1 MDSLRV
7 RTVAPSPPWPSP
19 FPPSSSPAA
28 RPLLVFSRPPV
39 PSSEAAAAAA
49 AALTCVCRWMQE
61 KAACRPGAHTYLSFV
76 EHLEVESLDLVELES
91 QRRQRVLLLVR
102 VLLKQLHGHLHLLLQ
117 AHLELQLTLQL
128 LKHTVQ
134 TNVSKSAVIVLVES
148 VMKNKNQETSIL
160 CSVLMRID

>member
-1 MDSLRV
+1 MDSLCV

-49 AALTCVCRWMQE
+49 LTCVCRWVQE

-76 EHLEVESLDLVELES
+76 EHLEVESLNLVELES

-117 AHLELQLTLQL
+117 AHLELQLALQL

-148 VMKNKNQETSIL
+148 VMKNKNQEAPIL
-160 CSVLMRID
+160 CSVLMCID